1 MAGPIH
7 ITDETFPVAIE
18 MQPLVV
24 VDMWAAWCAPC
35 RVLGPIVDRLAEAYE
50 GRVTFAK
57 LDVDQNPVTAGQ
69 FNVQSI
75 PSLLFF
81 QNGQLVDR
89 TVGLL
94 PESIARAKVEQF
106 LKSAAAATQAA

>member
-1 MAGPIH
+1 MSGPVH
-7 ITDETFPVAIE
+7 LTDETFPVAIA

-24 VDMWAAWCAPC
+24 VDVWAAWCAPC
-35 RVLGPIVDRLAEAYE
+35 RVLGPIVDRLAETYE

-57 LDVDQNPVTAGQ
+57 LDVDQNPITAAQ

-81 QNGQLVDR
+81 QNGKLVDR

-94 PESIARAKVEQF
+94 PESIARTKVDQF
-106 LKSAAAATQAA
+106 IKSAPSAAQVA